1 MKAEIKSL
9 YSLQLEDTLINYLP
23 DDVSN
28 FGTWI
33 RAYIG
38 PQGEEGSE
46 AFDIEVCTP
55 EWLKSRCTIEGAMW
69 GRHMLIVGAYD
80 YEAIKAFIERYV
92 ATCHGD
98 DWAAIATKLSR
109 MGAWEFEDYRNR

>member
-9 YSLQLEDTLINYLP
+9 HSLQLEDRLINYWP

-38 PQGEEGSE
+38 PQEEAGSE
-46 AFDIEVCTP
+46 AFDIQVCTP
-55 EWLKSRCTIEGAMW
+55 EWLKAQCATQGPTW
-69 GRHMLIVGAYD
+69 GRHMLIVEAYD
-80 YEAIKAFIERYV
+80 YDSIKAVIERYV
-92 ATCHGD
+92 AGCDGD

-109 MGAWEFEDYRNR
+109 IGAWEFENYQDR

>member
-9 YSLQLEDTLINYLP
+9 HSLLLEDRLIDYWP

-38 PQGEEGSE
+38 PQGEASSE
-46 AFDIEVCTP
+46 SFDIHVCTP
-55 EWLKSRCTIEGAMW
+55 EWLKAQCATQSPLW
-69 GRHMLIVGAYD
+69 GRHMLFVEVYD
-80 YEAIKAFIERYV
+80 YDAIKTAIERYV
-92 ATCHGD
+92 AAVDGD
-98 DWAAIATKLSR
+98 DWADIAAKLSR
-109 MGAWEFEDYRNR
+109 VGAWEFEDYQDR